1 MNKII
6 HKLNYILLFLIS
18 IAMLYY
24 SVLLNI
30 KMMIALVVLLLLGI
44 FHALSHKDNKDI
56 ANKMYDYMLLITNIV
71 VTFILIREVFDTS
84 IPMRSVTMFNTW
96 STSTQGAGMY
106 LDFNMPYII
115 IMYLFILLY
124 LLINRDYRS
133 KAKK

>member
-30 KMMIALVVLLLLGI
+30 KMMIALVVLLFLGI

-56 ANKMYDYMLLITNIV
+56 ANAMYDYMLLITNIV
-71 VTFILIREVFDTS
+71 VTFILMREVFDTS

-96 STSTQGAGMY
+96 STSAQGVGMY

-115 IMYLFILLY
+115 IMYLGIFIY
-124 LLINRDYRS
+124 LLINRKS
-133 KAKK
+133 V

>member
-56 ANKMYDYMLLITNIV
+56 ANAMYDYMLLITNIV
-71 VTFILIREVFDTS
+71 VTFILMREVFDTS

-96 STSTQGAGMY
+96 STSAQGAGMY